1 MCACVIKQHSQEQK
15 TEDIERDREIILGV
29 INNVYSVAETI

>member
-1 MCACVIKQHSQEQK
+1 MCDQAAQSRA
-15 TEDIERDREIILGV
+15 EDIERESILGV